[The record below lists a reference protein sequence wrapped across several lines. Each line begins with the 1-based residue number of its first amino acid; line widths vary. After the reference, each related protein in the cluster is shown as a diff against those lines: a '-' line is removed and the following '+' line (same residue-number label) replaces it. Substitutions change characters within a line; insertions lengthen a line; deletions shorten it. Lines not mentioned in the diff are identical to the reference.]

1 MILRISLNN
10 EHTYRDEFGNVGK
23 FLFNDEITGGRVA
36 VNMKSMDEKVLLDDY
51 DVEDCANLIKICPE
65 IYTALPNKVVKSE
78 SNIKRL
84 YKEASQSI
92 LDYLTGKNAGL
103 HEIMRAEN
111 HAENIRLKKEHYL
124 KRIGESV
131 LDDDDEVQ
139 KQ

>member
-1 MILRISLNN
+1 MILRYSLNGEYN
-10 EHTYRDEFGNVGK
+10 DKSGNVGK
-23 FLFNDEITGGRVA
+23 FYVTDEITGKSVA

-92 LDYLTGKNAGL
+92 LNYLTEKNAGL

-124 KRIGESV
+124 KRIGV
-131 LDDDDEVQ
+131 LDNDDEIVRLI
-139 KQ
+139 